1 MNTLLL
7 TLFCFV
13 SCVISI
19 DLSGVSDDQI
29 RSCLLGALK
38 RFHLKSPPLKVAP
51 PSLVQTSTENLFERI
66 PIDTKIDLFE
76 KFLDYDSF
84 ITFKRTNSHYAQIP
98 DNFIFRRLAK
108 FNPYYLVEDE
118 IVNKLL
124 FAVISRH
131 FVKSKNLQ
139 SPHIYDELELLILKL
154 NFGVLDFEAIPK
166 RIYFCLIAFINET
179 IHGLNAGIPLNQFQV
194 VTDFATLLRQHE
206 MPESLQFFK
215 DNKKSFKED
224 ILGPNIDTDLDF
236 LHSKPSKEEIRA
248 RFAFDSS
255 NVDRWLNSSNPK
267 WLTYSVI
274 ELFAHEIPYNQLVRL
289 NTKILSK
296 KPFLGMLRL
305 LPDNQD
311 FLERLIWRSFFIE
324 RVEFCAI
331 YAEKFNTDLPD
342 CYLMSRNFSNEFSI
356 EFSID
361 EPSSLYY
368 VLNAL
373 EKARYFN
380 LYMIEV
386 LVIIFRSGVL
396 PHECVD
402 FALRRN
408 INLNMVS
415 FKNLKELISF

>member
-66 PIDTKIDLFE
+66 PIDTKIDIFE

-124 FAVISRH
+124 FAVISKH

-139 SPHIYDELELLILKL
+139 SPHIYDELQLLILKFNVEKL
-154 NFGVLDFEAIPK
+154 NFEVIPK
-166 RIYFCLIAFINET
+166 RIYFYLIAFINET
-179 IHGLNAGIPLNQFQV
+179 VHGLNAGIPFDQYFVLENL
-194 VTDFATLLRQHE
+194 ATLLRQHE
-206 MPESLQFFK
+206 MPESLQFLK
-215 DNKKSFKED
+215 DNKKLLKNEYH
-224 ILGPNIDTDLDF
+224 GPNSDLDF
-236 LHSKPSKEEIRA
+236 LHSKPTKEEIRA

-255 NVDRWLNSSNPK
+255 SLRSWLNSPYPILLIS
-267 WLTYSVI
+267 SAI
-274 ELFAHEIPYNQLVRL
+274 ELFVDEISDEQFSKYY
-289 NTKILSK
+289 TILSKTGK
-296 KPFLGMLRL
+296 KPFLERL
-305 LPDNQD
+305 LSLPNGREIIRHYS
-311 FLERLIWRSFFIE
+311 LHPHTSFSDHA
-324 RVEFCAI
+324 VLCTI
-331 YAEKFNTDLPD
+331 YKDAFNVDLPE
-342 CYLMSRNFSNEFSI
+342 CYFYTRSVLNEFSLDGFQFAHDGQL
-356 EFSID
+356 E
-361 EPSSLYY
+361 
-368 VLNAL
+368 VLCDSPQ
-373 EKARYFN
+373 YN
-380 LYMIEV
+380 LYMLEM
-386 LVIIFRSGVL
+386 LTVILRSGLV
-396 PHECVD
+396 PVE
-402 FALRRN
+402 R
-408 INLNMVS
+408 IQGMLNNPDDS
-415 FKNLKELISF
+415 RFYKIGDLISL